1 MKPPCTVVVLY
12 VLPALRILIM
22 RRLMERHGMRRIDA
36 SRKMELTPAAIT
48 QYLKGRRGTAFLEEL
63 SRSERAM
70 EIISE
75 IAEVIAREE
84 TNAEDLM
91 EKICMACNEIRSQGI
106 ICDQHKKE
114 YKTIKEC
121 EICLD
126 KNLCEKI

>member
-48 QYLKGRRGTAFLEEL
+48 QYLKGRRGMTLLEEL
-63 SRSERAM
+63 SRSERAL

-75 IAEVIAREE
+75 IAEAMAREE
-84 TNAEDLM
+84 IHAEDLM

-106 ICDQHKKE
+106 ICNQHKKE
-114 YKTIKEC
+114 CKTIKEC
-121 EICLD
+121 RICLD
-126 KNLCEKI
+126 KNL